1 MLCLRNSQLL
11 QILMWRQSGLLMEQ
25 PPQMGRTQ
33 SEAVAQLPQGKV
45 RIAELL
51 LHYGY
56 DAGDAL
62 ISGGGAVKGAEQSI
76 NPASAHQH
84 VILFPKPQYFPEAMS
99 GIGITRE
106 HCGKTKGTKL
116 VFLGGFKINDNKA
129 VGFAHALTGI
139 YNVLRENQHIAAFG
153 CQGLCFKIISDSPFQ
168 EIDQGI
174 GIPGKRLGPGP
185 TGRGHVVYC
194 ENLGD
199 LYVAGLANYA
209 KDNNLL
215 DDESVGLIYVT
226 MSTVSSCVP
235 RTEGAEAAWADVL
248 GEGVM
253 ADRTFYADFETT
265 LETAYNA
272 VSAVVTGNP
281 QIKTWLVTTPSENG
295 ALGAGSA
302 LEEAGLDKTSCVVA
316 LGADEVANQ
325 WDEGNYNVIREAAYF
340 SGMVVGRTCG
350 LALGDFLLN
359 GTELPAEYATPAI
372 MIDQTN
378 YLEHVIRKP
387 E

>member
-1 MLCLRNSQLL
+1 
-11 QILMWRQSGLLMEQ
+11 
-25 PPQMGRTQ
+25 
-33 SEAVAQLPQGKV
+33 
-45 RIAELL
+45 
-51 LHYGY
+51 
-56 DAGDAL
+56 
-62 ISGGGAVKGAEQSI
+62 
-76 NPASAHQH
+76 
-84 VILFPKPQYFPEAMS
+84 
-99 GIGITRE
+99 
-106 HCGKTKGTKL
+106 
-116 VFLGGFKINDNKA
+116 
-129 VGFAHALTGI
+129 
-139 YNVLRENQHIAAFG
+139 
-153 CQGLCFKIISDSPFQ
+153 
-168 EIDQGI
+168 
-174 GIPGKRLGPGP
+174 
-185 TGRGHVVYC
+185 
-194 ENLGD
+194 
-199 LYVAGLANYA
+199 
-209 KDNNLL
+209 
-215 DDESVGLIYVT
+215 
-226 MSTVSSCVP
+226 
-235 RTEGAEAAWADVL
+235 
-248 GEGVM
+248 M